1 MPIEFQCSVCQTVL
15 RTPDGSQGKSARCPG
30 CSNVQPIPG
39 GPSGAP
45 DIPEGIPVS
54 APAPA
59 PARNNPYAKPTSDI
73 APIGNPYATSGVPA
87 FQGMNA
93 ARAKS
98 RVQPAAI
105 TWLVVSILISLLYV
119 LAIIGGIVNI
129 VTEQALPEDV
139 FTMVVCVVMLFLL
152 LMGVIGAISMLR
164 MRNRKLAITGAI
176 CTMLPASCCFLLP
189 LGASIWALVVLLD
202 SEIKP
207 YFS

>member
-15 RTPDGSQGKSARCPG
+15 RTPDGSEGKSARCPG

-39 GPSGAP
+39 GPSRAP
-45 DIPEGIPVS
+45 NIPEGVPVG
-54 APAPA
+54 APTPQ
-59 PARNNPYAKPTSDI
+59 NPYAKPTSDI
-73 APIGNPYATSGVPA
+73 APIGNPYAPAGVTG

-105 TWLVVSILISLLYV
+105 TWLVVSILICLLLV
-119 LAIIGGIVNI
+119 LAIIGGIANI
-129 VTEQALPEDV
+129 ATDRALPEDV
-139 FTMVVCVVMLFLL
+139 VTMIVCCVMLLL
-152 LMGVIGAISMLR
+152 ALMGVLGSICMLR
-164 MRNRKLAITGAI
+164 MRNRKLAIAGAI
-176 CTMLPASCCFLLP
+176 CSMLPGLSCCFLP
-189 LGASIWALVVLLD
+189 LGVSIWALVVLLD